1 MHAIMFYL
9 ISYSLRLNCPMV
21 MKHLGLYIYSVL
33 QSVVMKDFGLV
44 FWDDAKHTQIM
55 LREARKYRLFVQ
67 LFFMHAIMFYLISYS
82 ITQACP
88 MVMKDLGLYIYSV
101 LG

>member
-1 MHAIMFYL
+1 
-9 ISYSLRLNCPMV
+9 MV
-21 MKHLGLYIYSVL
+21 MKHLGLYIYSLL

-55 LREARKYRLFVQ
+55 FTRSSKVPSLRPAVLHACYHVLLDQ
-67 LFFMHAIMFYLISYS
+67 LL
-82 ITQACP
+82 TQACP
-88 MVMKDLGLYIYSV
+88 MVMKHLGLYIYSV